1 LIRPMSA
8 ENVAFI
14 REAYDL
20 FNAVG
25 RTGEDFVDPESVAP
39 ELWAR
44 LAPDF
49 ELHGRPDVPDSE
61 VYRGREEAK
70 GFFRM
75 LQEVWAEVR
84 WEPLAVTDLG
94 DKVVVETRLVA
105 QGRGS
110 DVWLEAEEAQVFW
123 FRDGLL
129 TRLQGF
135 PSKEQALA
143 AADV

>member
-1 LIRPMSA
+1 
-8 ENVAFI
+8 
-14 REAYDL
+14 
-20 FNAVG
+20 
-25 RTGEDFVDPESVAP
+25 
-39 ELWAR
+39 
-44 LAPDF
+44 
-49 ELHGRPDVPDSE
+49 
-61 VYRGREEAK
+61 
-70 GFFRM
+70 M

-105 QGRGS
+105 HGRGS

-143 AADV
+143 AVDV

>member
-1 LIRPMSA
+1 MSA
-8 ENVAFI
+8 ENVALI

-49 ELHGRPDVPDSE
+49 ELHGRPDVPDSA

-70 GFFRM
+70 AFFRM

-84 WEPLAVTDLG
+84 WEPLAVTDLD
-94 DKVVVETRLVA
+94 DKIVVETRLVA
-105 QGRGS
+105 RGRGS
-110 DVWLEAEEAQVFW
+110 DVWLEAEEAQVFS
-123 FRDGLL
+123 FCDGSL

-143 AADV
+143 AVSV

>member
-1 LIRPMSA
+1 MSD
-8 ENVAFI
+8 ENVTFI
-14 REAYDL
+14 REAYEL

-25 RTGEDFVDPESVAP
+25 RTGEEFVDPESVAP
-39 ELWAR
+39 DLWAR

-49 ELHGRPDVPDSE
+49 ESHGRPDVPDSV

-75 LQEVWAEVR
+75 LQSVWAEVR
-84 WEPLAVTDLG
+84 WEPLEITDLG
-94 DKVVVETRLVA
+94 DTLVVDTRLVV

-110 DVWLEAEEAQVFW
+110 DVWLEADEAQVFW

-129 TRLQGF
+129 TRLQAF

-143 AADV
+143 AAVA